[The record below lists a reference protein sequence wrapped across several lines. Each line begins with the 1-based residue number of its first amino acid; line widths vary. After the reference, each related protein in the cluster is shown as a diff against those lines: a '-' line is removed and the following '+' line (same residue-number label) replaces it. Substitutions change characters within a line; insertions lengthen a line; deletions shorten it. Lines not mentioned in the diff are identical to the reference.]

1 MSSVHKFDAIPVV
14 ISEYLSQFIPGNQI
28 IPYPEQGEQQ
38 PQQVPTVNEEQIPV
52 DSSTE
57 AGINV
62 PLQVVHSLTQ
72 TPIVSV
78 SSTQVVDRADQEI
91 EQPHQSLSQVLEP
104 NTVTSTTTTQPIQ
117 KLPVRRSRE
126 SELESE
132 PLSLIHI

>member
-1 MSSVHKFDAIPVV
+1 M
-14 ISEYLSQFIPGNQI
+14 
-28 IPYPEQGEQQ
+28 
-38 PQQVPTVNEEQIPV
+38 

-117 KLPVRRSRE
+117 KLPIRRSRE
-126 SELESE
+126 TEIESE
-132 PLSLIHI
+132 PSALPTPIKKRKTFLEASESLSLIHI